1 MTAARVNCLSGI
13 YGNTF
18 KTFLRRKCSK
28 VIFITIK
35 ICSASYIIKFVVV
48 DLVLLRGGNEFG
60 THP

>member
-1 MTAARVNCLSGI
+1 MTAARVNCPSGI
-13 YGNTF
+13 YDNTF
-18 KTFLRRKCSK
+18 KMSLRRKCSK
-28 VIFITIK
+28 VIFTTIK